1 MTKIVILSALAACLL
16 DLSGSHAVT
25 QSRQPDQ
32 GSTQIPR
39 ATTPKPPHPF
49 RLADGTP
56 VRLWL
61 IQDISSANAAMGDR
75 VGFEVLEDVEVN
87 DIIVI
92 PYRAMAW
99 GIVTEVRR
107 KGRVAR
113 SGRLTVKIDAV
124 RLADG
129 EVVPL
134 RAIEKAKGEGH
145 SGAMKSELEQ
155 TTLAFPPAAPLAL
168 LMQGEDVTI
177 PKHLEVTAYINGD
190 SALDL
195 HRFETQEREQQDSQ
209 TSNEV
214 TDLASLCILQIRST
228 PDGAEIVVD
237 KKYMGG
243 TPSLVRLAP
252 GDHDIQLKKDGFKT
266 WERTVTLT
274 PRGSAFLNPTLEAQ

>member
-1 MTKIVILSALAACLL
+1 MIKISILSALAACLL
-16 DLSGSHAVT
+16 NLSGSHAIT
-25 QSRQPDQ
+25 QSQQPEQ
-32 GSTQIPR
+32 GTTQILN
-39 ATTPKPPHPF
+39 ATTPTAPRPF
-49 RLADGTP
+49 GLADGTP

-61 IQDISSANAAMGDR
+61 IQDISSANVAIGDR

-99 GIVTEVRR
+99 GTVTEVQR
-107 KGRVAR
+107 KGRMAR

-129 EVVPL
+129 EIVPL

-168 LMQGEDVTI
+168 LMRGEDVTI
-177 PKHLEVTAYINGD
+177 PRHLEVAAYINGD
-190 SALDL
+190 TSLDL
-195 HRFETQEREQQDSQ
+195 HRFESRGSEQQESQ
-209 TSNEV
+209 ASNEV
-214 TDLASLCILQIRST
+214 TDLASLCIVQIRST

-237 KKYMGG
+237 EKYMGG
-243 TPSLVRLAP
+243 TPSLLRLAP
-252 GDHDIQLKKDGFKT
+252 GDHKVQLNKSGFKT

-274 PRGSAFLNPTLEAQ
+274 PRGSEFLNPTLEPQ